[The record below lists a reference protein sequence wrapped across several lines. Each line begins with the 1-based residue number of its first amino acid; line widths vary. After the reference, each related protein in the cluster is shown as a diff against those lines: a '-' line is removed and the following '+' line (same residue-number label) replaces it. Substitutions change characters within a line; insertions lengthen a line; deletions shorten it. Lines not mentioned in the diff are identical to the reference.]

1 MGVEVHRPLAR
12 LATGPI
18 VAQEPVRVRED
29 DDRDSLLA
37 RIHETEHRVFPRAVR
52 ALIEGRLRVEG
63 RVVHVEGTE
72 DEEGAG

>member
-1 MGVEVHRPLAR
+1 
-12 LATGPI
+12 

-29 DDRDSLLA
+29 DDLDSLLA
-37 RIHETEHRVFPRAVR
+37 RVHETEHRIFPWAVR

-63 RVVHVEGTE
+63 RIVHVEGAT